1 MGASATARCPFGF
14 VCGFPVQKANS
25 ELYGY
30 VKGTGKTERGEQSAA
45 VVKAIAQ
52 WGSVCERG
60 ERQTELDFPVC
71 KRGYAPFDSN
81 GQRAYGCAKHGP
93 VRRKRMLSV
102 ASGEEYA
109 RPGWESFH
117 QWDDAPPPARGGR
130 R

>member
-1 MGASATARCPFGF
+1 M
-14 VCGFPVQKANS
+14 
-25 ELYGY
+25 
-30 VKGTGKTERGEQSAA
+30 KGRGKTEGGERRGGGVRAGGRGG
-45 VVKAIAQ
+45 
-52 WGSVCERG
+52 WVCERG